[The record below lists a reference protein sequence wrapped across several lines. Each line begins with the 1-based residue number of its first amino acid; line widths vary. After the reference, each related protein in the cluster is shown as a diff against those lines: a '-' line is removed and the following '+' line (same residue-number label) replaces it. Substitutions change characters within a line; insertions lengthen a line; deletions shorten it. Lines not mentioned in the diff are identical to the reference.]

1 MGCCKSKHS
10 PITEVGGDEL
20 TPMVSSKN
28 KERNI
33 DKLRVPLKTP
43 EGRPEPLRVGRD
55 QDPNALNITP
65 KSDLPEQQPLKN
77 PGGGGSD
84 VISANP
90 NSNLRKDWGKQDLQ
104 RMFRTDESFD
114 EEEDNDEDDL
124 LAVEHTGGPFTN
136 NYGTGAFRPQF
147 GLAGGMG
154 MFGDEDDDDDEGD
167 GQVFGGDFLTIGG
180 QSMTVHSAEKH
191 KEEQL
196 KHTLRNKEANRPISM
211 FVEIGDGKKKK
222 RRKNRKNS
230 GRRKSLP
237 PMKTKAKQLKK
248 LKEKARPNQSL
259 MTQIQQDRERVE
271 EMKKVLKLV
280 RKSVGTGTTVKH
292 EKQNIKRVSK
302 VILSFINEK
311 PTSGGLNELPE
322 IKVARV
328 NRRGSI

>member
-10 PITEVGGDEL
+10 PITEVGDEI
-20 TPMVSSKN
+20 TSMVSK
-28 KERNI
+28 KERKNI

-65 KSDLPEQQPLKN
+65 KSELPEQQPLKN
-77 PGGGGSD
+77 AEGGD
-84 VISANP
+84 VIHANL
-90 NSNLRKDWGKQDLQ
+90 NTNLRKDWGKQDLQ
-104 RMFRTDESFD
+104 RMFKTDESFD
-114 EEEDNDEDDL
+114 EEEDNDEEDL
-124 LAVEHTGGPFTN
+124 LAVEHDETTPLTN
-136 NYGTGAFRPQF
+136 NYGMGGFKPQF

-154 MFGDEDDDDDEGD
+154 MFGDDDDDDEGD
-167 GQVFGGDFLTIGG
+167 EQVLGGDFFTIGG
-180 QSMTVHSAEKH
+180 RAMTVHSAEKY

-196 KHTLRNKEANRPISM
+196 KHNLRNKEANRPISM
-211 FVEIGDGKKKK
+211 FIEVGDGKQKK
-222 RRKNRKNS
+222 RRKNKKMR

-237 PMKTKAKQLKK
+237 PMKEAKQLKQ

-259 MTQIQQDRERVE
+259 MSQIQQDRQKVG

-280 RKSVGTGTTVKH
+280 RKSVGCGTTVKH

-311 PTSGGLNELPE
+311 PTSGGLSELPE
-322 IKVARV
+322 IKVAQ